1 MPEQEDAGVV
11 TVYRSRVSTP
21 VHASNWAPGAM
32 RADALRCI
40 PSARRA
46 IVIHPPPLFGGTSI
60 SGAANAGKLMLVAV
74 VSTAGVL
81 ALWLLPIILGCGALS
96 IAYCL
101 RFCRYSPARFARRR

>member
-40 PSARRA
+40 PSAGRA
-46 IVIHPPPLFGGTSI
+46 IVIHLPPPLFFEARPFRAPRTR
-60 SGAANAGKLMLVAV
+60 
-74 VSTAGVL
+74 VS
-81 ALWLLPIILGCGALS
+81 
-96 IAYCL
+96 
-101 RFCRYSPARFARRR
+101 

>member
-1 MPEQEDAGVV
+1 MMVATLGIYV
-11 TVYRSRVSTP
+11 
-21 VHASNWAPGAM
+21 
-32 RADALRCI
+32 
-40 PSARRA
+40 
-46 IVIHPPPLFGGTSI
+46 

-101 RFCRYSPARFARRR
+101 S

>member
-40 PSARRA
+40 PSAGRA
-46 IVIHPPPLFGGTSI
+46 IVIHLPPPF
-60 SGAANAGKLMLVAV
+60 
-74 VSTAGVL
+74 
-81 ALWLLPIILGCGALS
+81 
-96 IAYCL
+96 
-101 RFCRYSPARFARRR
+101 F